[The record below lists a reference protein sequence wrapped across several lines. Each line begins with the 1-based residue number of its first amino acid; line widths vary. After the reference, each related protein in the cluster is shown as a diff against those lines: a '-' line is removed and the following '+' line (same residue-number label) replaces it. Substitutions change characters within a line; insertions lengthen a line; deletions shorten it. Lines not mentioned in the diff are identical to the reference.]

1 MARTSEFPFG
11 RGTGV
16 TGAMFWFSLCVL
28 LQAALPTTMAKKP
41 VILEGPQSRTVVR
54 GSQTV
59 FRCLVEPPP
68 SSPRPRSG
76 GGVTSVTWL
85 LDGEKLSEDGY
96 SPLRFLDNGGLLLR
110 QVEPRD
116 AGSYRCSAR
125 NDHGL
130 VYSDAAELVVHVPAE
145 LEGPPRTT
153 LNVSAGAA
161 VVLRCDA
168 EGNPPPVITWFKNG
182 KKVPEPS
189 RVSHSTL
196 TINATASAAYM
207 CHATNFV
214 GEERLEMSDTRV
226 FVVQAEGSP
235 PEPVILEGP
244 RSRTVVRGSRVLLP
258 CRVEPPPS
266 SSRPGGGD
274 ASSVLWLLDGRSL
287 AGQGSSAWRQ
297 LDNGDLLL
305 LEVEPPDAGSY
316 RCSARNGHGVA
327 YSESAELFVHV
338 PAELEGPPRT
348 TLNVSAGA
356 AVVLR
361 CDAEGNPPPV
371 ITWFKNGKKVPSS
384 ELSRTPEPQLSIN
397 VTASAT
403 YVCRAVNFVGENH
416 TEVSDAREFVVQ
428 VEGIPPV
435 PGATREGV
443 ESTSDPSA
451 SSAMVQAEQSRPSS
465 GDDDEDASGGTSGS
479 SGPGHEDVPQGFCS
493 PYTGSVCR
501 RFLGPSGLVYY
512 NISQDAS
519 PVVLNEQLT
528 QQLWEEFISSLLEPC
543 RSAAEVM
550 ICHYAF
556 PQCEWRARLAIA
568 KPLCREDC
576 IAVRELFCY
585 NEWAMIEDNKQRGIF
600 FKSRGHFRL
609 PDCEQLP
616 SYKNNTGEC
625 SHAHLTD
632 FKEDE
637 VTVNCI
643 KGRGRFYQGAV
654 NVTKSGIPCQR
665 WSVQEPHHHN
675 RPPMVFPEVLNSE
688 NYCRNA
694 GGEEPM
700 PWCYTTDP
708 RKRWEHCSIP
718 QCENTTLGD
727 VSGRDILDLF
737 EPPGEPSFAPA
748 LVLLVSAVS
757 LAALV
762 VLLSLALGCRR
773 LRRYGGSRS
782 RGGGYNATPT
792 ADVEIDLDK
801 LPSNASYHHTA
812 ARLHPRLE
820 KLEYPRNDII
830 YLRDIGQGAFGRV
843 FQAKAPGLIK
853 GDEFT
858 TVAVKMLKEEASE
871 DLQSDFEREA
881 CLMAEFDHPNIVKLL
896 GVCAVGSPM
905 CLLFEYMGKGDLNEY
920 LRSCSP
926 SNYIVRNPSGGCGDM
941 FSDVRLSHVEL
952 VSLARQIAAG
962 MVYLSERKFV
972 HRDLATRNCLIS
984 DDMVVKIAD
993 FGLSQKMYA
1002 ADYYRGS
1009 EHDAIPIRWMPLEA
1023 ILYNKFTVE
1032 SDVWAFGVVL
1042 WEIFSFALQPYY
1054 GMTHEEV
1061 VAFVKEGNCLGCP
1074 EGAPAP
1080 AYALMRACWNRKPSA
1095 RPSFKT
1101 IHRAL
1106 GTLHNELVKHRDKE
1120 NMVHV

>member
-1 MARTSEFPFG
+1 MVQRALSAIWKGEREAKRSQLPERNGEIREERKG
-11 RGTGV
+11 RKGAKRKRRASFLKQGKNAV
-16 TGAMFWFSLCVL
+16 PLRRRQHTGA
-28 LQAALPTTMAKKP
+28 
-41 VILEGPQSRTVVR
+41 VVAR
-54 GSQTV
+54 
-59 FRCLVEPPP
+59 RAH
-68 SSPRPRSG
+68 
-76 GGVTSVTWL
+76 GVV
-85 LDGEKLSEDGY
+85 G
-96 SPLRFLDNGGLLLR
+96 
-110 QVEPRD
+110 
-116 AGSYRCSAR
+116 
-125 NDHGL
+125 
-130 VYSDAAELVVHVPAE
+130 
-145 LEGPPRTT
+145 
-153 LNVSAGAA
+153 
-161 VVLRCDA
+161 VLRL
-168 EGNPPPVITWFKNG
+168 G
-182 KKVPEPS
+182 
-189 RVSHSTL
+189 L
-196 TINATASAAYM
+196 
-207 CHATNFV
+207 
-214 GEERLEMSDTRV
+214 
-226 FVVQAEGSP
+226 
-235 PEPVILEGP
+235 
-244 RSRTVVRGSRVLLP
+244 
-258 CRVEPPPS
+258 
-266 SSRPGGGD
+266 
-274 ASSVLWLLDGRSL
+274 
-287 AGQGSSAWRQ
+287 
-297 LDNGDLLL
+297 
-305 LEVEPPDAGSY
+305 
-316 RCSARNGHGVA
+316 
-327 YSESAELFVHV
+327 
-338 PAELEGPPRT
+338 
-348 TLNVSAGA
+348 
-356 AVVLR
+356 
-361 CDAEGNPPPV
+361 
-371 ITWFKNGKKVPSS
+371 VPSS
-384 ELSRTPEPQLSIN
+384 EPSRTPEPQLSIN

-428 VEGIPPV
+428 VDGIPPV

>member
-1 MARTSEFPFG
+1 
-11 RGTGV
+11 
-16 TGAMFWFSLCVL
+16 
-28 LQAALPTTMAKKP
+28 
-41 VILEGPQSRTVVR
+41 
-54 GSQTV
+54 
-59 FRCLVEPPP
+59 
-68 SSPRPRSG
+68 
-76 GGVTSVTWL
+76 
-85 LDGEKLSEDGY
+85 
-96 SPLRFLDNGGLLLR
+96 
-110 QVEPRD
+110 
-116 AGSYRCSAR
+116 
-125 NDHGL
+125 
-130 VYSDAAELVVHVPAE
+130 
-145 LEGPPRTT
+145 
-153 LNVSAGAA
+153 
-161 VVLRCDA
+161 
-168 EGNPPPVITWFKNG
+168 
-182 KKVPEPS
+182 
-189 RVSHSTL
+189 
-196 TINATASAAYM
+196 
-207 CHATNFV
+207 
-214 GEERLEMSDTRV
+214 
-226 FVVQAEGSP
+226 
-235 PEPVILEGP
+235 
-244 RSRTVVRGSRVLLP
+244 
-258 CRVEPPPS
+258 
-266 SSRPGGGD
+266 
-274 ASSVLWLLDGRSL
+274 
-287 AGQGSSAWRQ
+287 
-297 LDNGDLLL
+297 
-305 LEVEPPDAGSY
+305 
-316 RCSARNGHGVA
+316 
-327 YSESAELFVHV
+327 
-338 PAELEGPPRT
+338 
-348 TLNVSAGA
+348 
-356 AVVLR
+356 
-361 CDAEGNPPPV
+361 
-371 ITWFKNGKKVPSS
+371 
-384 ELSRTPEPQLSIN
+384 
-397 VTASAT
+397 
-403 YVCRAVNFVGENH
+403 
-416 TEVSDAREFVVQ
+416 
-428 VEGIPPV
+428 
-435 PGATREGV
+435 
-443 ESTSDPSA
+443 
-451 SSAMVQAEQSRPSS
+451 
-465 GDDDEDASGGTSGS
+465 
-479 SGPGHEDVPQGFCS
+479 
-493 PYTGSVCR
+493 
-501 RFLGPSGLVYY
+501 
-512 NISQDAS
+512 
-519 PVVLNEQLT
+519 
-528 QQLWEEFISSLLEPC
+528 
-543 RSAAEVM
+543 
-550 ICHYAF
+550 
-556 PQCEWRARLAIA
+556 
-568 KPLCREDC
+568 
-576 IAVRELFCY
+576 
-585 NEWAMIEDNKQRGIF
+585 
-600 FKSRGHFRL
+600 
-609 PDCEQLP
+609 
-616 SYKNNTGEC
+616 
-625 SHAHLTD
+625 
-632 FKEDE
+632 
-637 VTVNCI
+637 
-643 KGRGRFYQGAV
+643 
-654 NVTKSGIPCQR
+654 
-665 WSVQEPHHHN
+665 
-675 RPPMVFPEVLNSE
+675 MVFPEVLNSD

-762 VLLSLALGCRR
+762 LLLSLALGCRR
-773 LRRYGGSRS
+773 LRRYGGGRS

-941 FSDVRLSHVEL
+941 FSDVRLSHLEL
-952 VSLARQIAAG
+952 VSIARQVAAG

-1080 AYALMRACWNRKPSA
+1080 AYALMRACWSRKPSG

>member
-1 MARTSEFPFG
+1 MARVSEFPIN

-16 TGAMFWFSLCVL
+16 TGAMLWFTTSVVL
-28 LQAALPTTMAKKP
+28 ALATLPTATAKKP
-41 VILEGPQSRTVVR
+41 VIVEGPRNRTVVL
-54 GSQTV
+54 GSSVTLPCV
-59 FRCLVEPPP
+59 VEPSP
-68 SSPRPRSG
+68 SSSG
-76 GGVTSVTWL
+76 GTAGATSVLWL
-85 LDGEKLSEDGY
+85 QDGRSLASQGSSPWRQLDTGA
-96 SPLRFLDNGGLLLR
+96 LLLHR
-110 QVEPRD
+110 VDVAD

-125 NDHGL
+125 NAHG
-130 VYSDAAELVVHVPAE
+130 VAYSETAQLVVHVPAR

-153 LNVSAGAA
+153 LNASAGTTL
-161 VVLRCDA
+161 VLRCDA
-168 EGNPPPVITWFKNG
+168 EGDPLPVITWWKDG
-182 KKVPEPS
+182 Q
-189 RVSHSTL
+189 RVSTAEVSGTSESQL
-196 TINATASAAYM
+196 SVNATASA
-207 CHATNFV
+207 
-214 GEERLEMSDTRV
+214 S
-226 FVVQAEGSP
+226 
-235 PEPVILEGP
+235 
-244 RSRTVVRGSRVLLP
+244 
-258 CRVEPPPS
+258 
-266 SSRPGGGD
+266 
-274 ASSVLWLLDGRSL
+274 
-287 AGQGSSAWRQ
+287 
-297 LDNGDLLL
+297 
-305 LEVEPPDAGSY
+305 
-316 RCSARNGHGVA
+316 
-327 YSESAELFVHV
+327 
-338 PAELEGPPRT
+338 
-348 TLNVSAGA
+348 
-356 AVVLR
+356 
-361 CDAEGNPPPV
+361 
-371 ITWFKNGKKVPSS
+371 
-384 ELSRTPEPQLSIN
+384 
-397 VTASAT
+397 
-403 YVCRAVNFVGENH
+403 YVCRATNVVGENR
-416 TEVSDAREFVVQ
+416 TEVSEAREFVVQ
-428 VEGIPPV
+428 VEGSQP
-435 PGATREGV
+435 AASSTTEAAAV
-443 ESTSDPSA
+443 EQSSSDSSVMVQAQQSRPDDEDEA
-451 SSAMVQAEQSRPSS
+451 SSA
-465 GDDDEDASGGTSGS
+465 TGS
-479 SGPGHEDVPQGFCS
+479 AAEDVPQGFCS
-493 PYTGSVCR
+493 PYTGSACR
-501 RFLGPSGLVYY
+501 RFLGTGLVYY
-512 NISQDAS
+512 NISQDTS

-528 QQLWEEFISSLLEPC
+528 QQLWDELISSLLEPC

-609 PDCEQLP
+609 PDCDLLP
-616 SYKNNTGEC
+616 SYKDNGQC

-632 FKEDE
+632 FQEDE

-643 KGRGRFYQGAV
+643 KGRGRFYQGSV

-665 WSVQEPHHHN
+665 WDVQEPHHHN

-718 QCENTTLGD
+718 QCENTTLSD

-762 VLLSLALGCRR
+762 LLLSLALGCRR
-773 LRRYGGSRS
+773 LRRYGGARSRS
-782 RGGGYNATPT
+782 GGYNATPT

-941 FSDVRLSHVEL
+941 FSDVRLSHLEL
-952 VSLARQIAAG
+952 VSIARQVAAG

-1080 AYALMRACWNRKPSA
+1080 AYALMRACWSRKPSG

>member
-1 MARTSEFPFG
+1 MDARRRRE
-11 RGTGV
+11 R
-16 TGAMFWFSLCVL
+16 W
-28 LQAALPTTMAKKP
+28 
-41 VILEGPQSRTVVR
+41 
-54 GSQTV
+54 GSSAFV
-59 FRCLVEPPP
+59 ARNGDCLV
-68 SSPRPRSG
+68 
-76 GGVTSVTWL
+76 
-85 LDGEKLSEDGY
+85 
-96 SPLRFLDNGGLLLR
+96 
-110 QVEPRD
+110 
-116 AGSYRCSAR
+116 
-125 NDHGL
+125 
-130 VYSDAAELVVHVPAE
+130 PAK
-145 LEGPPRTT
+145 LEGPPLTT
-153 LNVSAGAA
+153 LNASAGTTL
-161 VVLRCDA
+161 VLRCDA
-168 EGNPPPVITWFKNG
+168 EGDPPPCDNLVEGRQAGVDGRAHSGNVAVPADRQCDRRERIDSSQRRPALRRPRNRAAIPRPWFR
-182 KKVPEPS
+182 PS
-189 RVSHSTL
+189 NR
-196 TINATASAAYM
+196 
-207 CHATNFV
+207 
-214 GEERLEMSDTRV
+214 
-226 FVVQAEGSP
+226 
-235 PEPVILEGP
+235 GP
-244 RSRTVVRGSRVLLP
+244 DDDA
-258 CRVEPPPS
+258 PS
-266 SSRPGGGD
+266 STG
-274 ASSVLWLLDGRSL
+274 
-287 AGQGSSAWRQ
+287 
-297 LDNGDLLL
+297 
-305 LEVEPPDAGSY
+305 
-316 RCSARNGHGVA
+316 
-327 YSESAELFVHV
+327 
-338 PAELEGPPRT
+338 
-348 TLNVSAGA
+348 
-356 AVVLR
+356 
-361 CDAEGNPPPV
+361 
-371 ITWFKNGKKVPSS
+371 
-384 ELSRTPEPQLSIN
+384 
-397 VTASAT
+397 
-403 YVCRAVNFVGENH
+403 
-416 TEVSDAREFVVQ
+416 
-428 VEGIPPV
+428 
-435 PGATREGV
+435 
-443 ESTSDPSA
+443 SA
-451 SSAMVQAEQSRPSS
+451 S
-465 GDDDEDASGGTSGS
+465 
-479 SGPGHEDVPQGFCS
+479 EDVPRGFCS
-493 PYTGSVCR
+493 PYTGSACR
-501 RFLGPSGLVYY
+501 RFLGTGLVYY

-528 QQLWEEFISSLLEPC
+528 QQLWDELISSLLEPC

-576 IAVRELFCY
+576 VAVRELFCY

-609 PDCEQLP
+609 PDCDLLP
-616 SYKNNTGEC
+616 SYKDNGQC

-643 KGRGRFYQGAV
+643 KGRGRFYQGNV

-665 WSVQEPHHHN
+665 WDVQEPHHHN
-675 RPPMVFPEVLNSE
+675 RPPMVFPEVLNSD

-762 VLLSLALGCRR
+762 LLLSLALGCRR
-773 LRRYGGSRS
+773 LRRYGGGRS

-881 CLMAEFDHPNIVKLL
+881 F
-896 GVCAVGSPM
+896 PM

-941 FSDVRLSHVEL
+941 FSDVRLSHLEL
-952 VSLARQIAAG
+952 VSIARQVAAG

-993 FGLSQKMYA
+993 FGLSQKMP
-1002 ADYYRGS
+1002 S
-1009 EHDAIPIRWMPLEA
+1009 STTSSP
-1023 ILYNKFTVE
+1023 VE

-1080 AYALMRACWNRKPSA
+1080 AYALMRACWSRKPSG

>member
-1 MARTSEFPFG
+1 MTRIQIS
-11 RGTGV
+11 
-16 TGAMFWFSLCVL
+16 SL
-28 LQAALPTTMAKKP
+28 
-41 VILEGPQSRTVVR
+41 E
-54 GSQTV
+54 
-59 FRCLVEPPP
+59 
-68 SSPRPRSG
+68 
-76 GGVTSVTWL
+76 
-85 LDGEKLSEDGY
+85 
-96 SPLRFLDNGGLLLR
+96 
-110 QVEPRD
+110 
-116 AGSYRCSAR
+116 
-125 NDHGL
+125 
-130 VYSDAAELVVHVPAE
+130 DAATARLVRAD
-145 LEGPPRTT
+145 LEY
-153 LNVSAGAA
+153 
-161 VVLRCDA
+161 
-168 EGNPPPVITWFKNG
+168 
-182 KKVPEPS
+182 
-189 RVSHSTL
+189 SHSQL
-196 TINATASAAYM
+196 ELNATASSTYTCAA
-207 CHATNFV
+207 
-214 GEERLEMSDTRV
+214 S
-226 FVVQAEGSP
+226 
-235 PEPVILEGP
+235 
-244 RSRTVVRGSRVLLP
+244 
-258 CRVEPPPS
+258 
-266 SSRPGGGD
+266 
-274 ASSVLWLLDGRSL
+274 
-287 AGQGSSAWRQ
+287 
-297 LDNGDLLL
+297 
-305 LEVEPPDAGSY
+305 
-316 RCSARNGHGVA
+316 
-327 YSESAELFVHV
+327 
-338 PAELEGPPRT
+338 
-348 TLNVSAGA
+348 NV
-356 AVVLR
+356 
-361 CDAEGNPPPV
+361 
-371 ITWFKNGKKVPSS
+371 
-384 ELSRTPEPQLSIN
+384 
-397 VTASAT
+397 
-403 YVCRAVNFVGENH
+403 VGENH
-416 TEVSDAREFVVQ
+416 TDVKDTKDYHVFVAGSPGPQQEDQASGDAPLSDV
-428 VEGIPPV
+428 
-435 PGATREGV
+435 
-443 ESTSDPSA
+443 
-451 SSAMVQAEQSRPSS
+451 MVQAEEALRS
-465 GDDDEDASGGTSGS
+465 GYEHQED
-479 SGPGHEDVPQGFCS
+479 HDVPQGFCS
-493 PYTGSVCR
+493 PYTGAVCR
-501 RFLGPSGLVYY
+501 RFFNGSGLVYY
-512 NISQDAS
+512 NISVDSS
-519 PVVLNEQLT
+519 PVMLNEQLT
-528 QQLWEEFISSLLEPC
+528 QQLWEELISSLQEPC

-556 PQCEWRARLAIA
+556 PQCEWKARLAIA

-576 IAVRELFCY
+576 IAVKELFCY
-585 NEWAMIEDNKQRGIF
+585 NEWALIEDNKQRGIF

-609 PDCEQLP
+609 PECETLP
-616 SYKNNTGEC
+616 SYENHSNEC

-643 KGRGRFYQGAV
+643 KGRGRFYRGTV

-665 WSVQEPHHHN
+665 WEVQEPHHHN
-675 RPPMVFPEVLNSE
+675 RPPMVFPEVLNSD

-694 GGEEPM
+694 GSEEPM

-718 QCENTTLGD
+718 QCENTTTSDL
-727 VSGRDILDLF
+727 SGRDILDLF

-762 VLLSLALGCRR
+762 LLLSLILGCRR
-773 LRRYGGSRS
+773 LRRYGR
-782 RGGGYNATPT
+782 RGYNATPT

-812 ARLHPRLE
+812 ARLHPKLE

-843 FQAKAPGLIK
+843 FQAKAPGLLK
-853 GDEFT
+853 GDELT

-896 GVCAVGSPM
+896 GVCAIGSPM

-926 SNYIVRNPSGGCGDM
+926 TNYIVRTPGGEM
-941 FSDVRLSHVEL
+941 FSDVRLSHLEL

-993 FGLSQKMYA
+993 FGLSQKMYT

-1032 SDVWAFGVVL
+1032 SDVWAFGVVV

-1061 VAFVKEGNCLGCP
+1061 VAFVKEGNSLGCP
-1074 EGAPAP
+1074 EGAPQP

-1106 GTLHNELVKHRDKE
+1106 GTLHSDLVKHRDKE